1 MTSTVLY
8 ACGDVVVDRDDPGS
22 AFTHVAPLL
31 RRGDFTFCQ
40 VETVYSLRG
49 QPIVTPGR
57 PLHADPRNIKG
68 LSEAGLQVIS
78 IAGNHCMDYGAEG
91 LLDMIANLRSAG
103 LKPIGAGENLV
114 ASRAP
119 AILESKGTRVAF
131 LAYTS
136 ILPFGTWATERRAGC
151 APLRVC
157 THYDPYEPHQPGC
170 PARIRTFAEP
180 GDLSAIQA
188 DIAAARA
195 HADYVMVSL
204 HWGLHFTP
212 HKLAEYEPVVAHA
225 LIDAGADGIIG
236 THPHHLKGMEVY
248 RGKPVAYSLGNFTF
262 DMRVK
267 GDAVSTARQVELSE
281 MYPLLAE
288 APQDSMFPF
297 PDLSRLTLIMRVR
310 FGRDGL
316 ATSYLP
322 ARINAAGQPEL
333 LPLDHRY
340 TREIVDFLTPDCRAL
355 GMDLKCEEDAL
366 VVEPRAA
373 TGPA

>member
-1 MTSTVLY
+1 MADTVLY
-8 ACGDVVVDRDDPGS
+8 ACGDVIVDREDPDS
-22 AFTHVAPLL
+22 AFTHIAPLL
-31 RRGDFTFCQ
+31 RGGDFTFCQ

-57 PLHADPRNIKG
+57 PLHAHPRNIKALAG
-68 LSEAGLQVIS
+68 AGLQVIS

-91 LLDMIANLRSAG
+91 LLDMIANLRAAG
-103 LKPIGAGENLV
+103 LKPIGGGGNL
-114 ASRAP
+114 AAARAP
-119 AILESKGTRVAF
+119 VTLESKGTRVAF
-131 LAYTS
+131 LTYTS

-157 THYDPYEPHQPGC
+157 THYEPYEPHQPGC

-180 GDLSAIQA
+180 EDLAAIKA

-248 RGKPVAYSLGNFTF
+248 RGKPVAYSLGNFAF
-262 DMRVK
+262 DMHVK
-267 GDAVSTARQVELSE
+267 GDPVSTARQVELSD

-288 APQDSMFPF
+288 APHESSFPF
-297 PDLSRLTLIMRVR
+297 PELSRLTLVMRVR
-310 FGRDGL
+310 FTPQGIS
-316 ATSYLP
+316 TSYLP
-322 ARINAAGQPEL
+322 ARINAAGQPAL
-333 LPLDHRY
+333 LPLDDPY
-340 TREIVDFLTPDCRAL
+340 AREIFDFLTPDCNAL
-355 GMDLKCEEDAL
+355 GMNLRREGDAL
-366 VVEPRAA
+366 VVEPRVRE
-373 TGPA
+373 GKS